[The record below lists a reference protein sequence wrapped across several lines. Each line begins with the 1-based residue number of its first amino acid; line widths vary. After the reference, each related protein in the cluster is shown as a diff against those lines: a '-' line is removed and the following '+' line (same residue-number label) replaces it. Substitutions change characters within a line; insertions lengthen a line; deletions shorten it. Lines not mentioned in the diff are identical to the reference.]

1 MPCSGLITLEEAVA
15 LYESFPAAL
24 HAGTLHPRYVQ
35 ADALRDA
42 TARPCFWRFDDGGE
56 RYLHSFLLSSIQ
68 GTGWNDIQ
76 SPYGYGGPV
85 ATTGRPEFIALAEA
99 HYVAWARE
107 RRVVAEFIRFHPL
120 LDNWRFYGGESFT
133 DRETVWLALDRDDP
147 LAGYEVRQRTAVRK
161 AIKSGVE
168 ACWLNGEEML
178 ALFPGIYRQAM
189 ADIGAENF
197 YFFNDAYFEA
207 LLGLP
212 FACGC
217 IALRNNEPV
226 AGAVFLDFGLGEYHL
241 SGKTLEGAKVSAT
254 TLLIHEAAQRL
265 RDAGLARLHLGGG
278 TTREAA
284 DPLLFFKAGFSP
296 RRAVF
301 RIGRRICLPEVYEE
315 LKVRFAEDYMLR
327 PGRVLFYRP

>member
-1 MPCSGLITLEEAVA
+1 MSCSGLITLEEAVA
-15 LYESFPAAL
+15 LYERFSSAL

-42 TARPCFWRFDDGGE
+42 TAKPCFWRYEEGGE
-56 RYLHSFLLSSIQ
+56 RYLHSFHLSPIQ

-85 ATTGRPEFIALAEA
+85 ATTDQPEFIAQAEA
-99 HYVAWARE
+99 HYLAWARE
-107 RRVVAEFIRFHPL
+107 HRVVAEFIRFHPL

-133 DRETVWLALDRDDP
+133 DRETVWLTLDQNDP
-147 LAGYEVRQRTAVRK
+147 LSGYEVRQRTAVRK
-161 AIKSGVE
+161 AIKSGIEVR
-168 ACWLNGEEML
+168 WLNGKEML
-178 ALFPGIYRQAM
+178 ALFPGIYRQTM
-189 ADIGAENF
+189 ADIGADDF
-197 YFFNDAYFEA
+197 YYFNDAYFEA

-226 AGAVFLDFGLGEYHL
+226 AGAVFLGFGLGEYHL
-241 SGKTLEGAKVSAT
+241 SGKTHEGAKVSAT
-254 TLLIHEAAQRL
+254 SLLIHEAAGRL
-265 RDAGLARLHLGGG
+265 RNAGLARLHLGGG

-284 DPLLFFKAGFSP
+284 DALLFFKAGFSP

-301 RIGRRICLPEVYEE
+301 RIGRRIFLPDAYQQ
-315 LKVRFAEDYMLR
+315 LKLTFAKDYALR
-327 PGRVLFYRP
+327 PGRVLFYKN